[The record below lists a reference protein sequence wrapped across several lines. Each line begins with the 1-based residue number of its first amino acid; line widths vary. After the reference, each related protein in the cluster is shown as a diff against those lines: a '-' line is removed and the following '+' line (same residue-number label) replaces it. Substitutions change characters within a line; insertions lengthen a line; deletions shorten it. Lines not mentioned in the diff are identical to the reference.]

1 MCGTICLFGTRVHR
15 RYHSITSRVALE
27 SMLTNYF
34 VHCNQ
39 IIITN
44 DFIITGRKRDHL
56 STLRPHPAP
65 PRRQV
70 LPLPAHRPEAKH
82 VSVDDDSA
90 LTFVFCIFH
99 FLFVYFC
106 VLVLGHV
113 WVIKR

>member
-1 MCGTICLFGTRVHR
+1 MCGTICLFGTWVHR
-15 RYHSITSRVALE
+15 RYQSITSLVALE

-90 LTFVFCIFH
+90 LTFVFLYFSFFIYYFFIFV
-99 FLFVYFC
+99 FWSR
-106 VLVLGHV
+106 LGD
-113 WVIKR
+113 